1 MMHLTITVS
10 KLPHDITNF
19 CFFVNYEVVHLF
31 FLIGLLLLDM
41 LDYIFAG
48 VYEVVPFRH
57 LCNDILDYV
66 LLLLLFLSF
75 GE

>member
-1 MMHLTITVS
+1 MMYFTITVS
-10 KLPHDITNF
+10 KLFHDITNL
-19 CFFVNYEVVHLF
+19 CFFVCDYVVLFLF
-31 FLIGLLLLDM
+31 FFGLLLLDM

-75 GE
+75 RK